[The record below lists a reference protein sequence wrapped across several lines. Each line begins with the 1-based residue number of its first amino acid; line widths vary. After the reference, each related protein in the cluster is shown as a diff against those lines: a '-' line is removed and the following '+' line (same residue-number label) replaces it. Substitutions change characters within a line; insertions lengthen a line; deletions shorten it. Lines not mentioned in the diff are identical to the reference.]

1 VQGDEKQKQDRSLED
16 TKENVGRTEEQGSFE
31 EKERKSYG
39 RKGKSPFLL
48 FFVLLPILLSAAFV
62 YGLYRYGQKIIADRN
77 QYNGETVAEVKEE
90 GKAEEQYSPAITKLK
105 TKGELN
111 LLFLGND
118 FLKGEE
124 AFFSSLKTD
133 LEESYGG
140 KVEWRIPEL
149 PGNATALS
157 AYLKLQEEEL
167 SGDVIILSF
176 SDYDN
181 PYTFP
186 YYYELLLRECIRR
199 FPEGKI
205 LCLIGDRAFV
215 QEKHTKDNAFVVK
228 NIAEHYG
235 IDVLNLASILAKKQ
249 TEPVAFLNNKEE
261 YSSFAKSIYKIA
273 FREAIE
279 KTEDRE
285 TTGSDNTDR
294 GNTGSETISLQAP
307 LNSILEQEAFCIIAL
322 KEEFQELGDTALV
335 LSKEKLDSLGIS
347 GKSGILA
354 QALSLNPGSN
364 QGNCLVDGLLMG
376 SYTLEGNSY
385 LGIYTKELIPRNQI
399 LLLFASKEE
408 REQFHSLFFLKGV
421 PLEKG
426 LENGTALPVPEIP
439 VEETATGESLVE
451 TVTETNTETA
461 APETTAAQKK
471 EEKPAVKQEET
482 KQVEKE
488 AESSSEEFIISDQGP
503 GDVR

>member
-1 VQGDEKQKQDRSLED
+1 MQGDEKQKQGQSIED
-16 TKENVGRTEEQGSFE
+16 TKETAGRTEEQGSFE

-77 QYNGETVAEVKEE
+77 QYNGETVIEAKEE
-90 GKAEEQYSPAITKLK
+90 GGVEEHYSPAITKLR

-118 FLKGEE
+118 YLKGEE
-124 AFFSSLKTD
+124 AFFTTLKTD

-140 KVEWRIPEL
+140 KVEWNIPEL

-167 SGDVIILSF
+167 SGDVIVLSF
-176 SDYDN
+176 LDYDN

-186 YYYELLLRECIRR
+186 YYYELLIRECLKR

-205 LCLIGDRAFV
+205 LCLIGDQAFV

-235 IDVLNLASILAKKQ
+235 VDVLNLASILAKKQ

-279 KTEDRE
+279 KTEDGE
-285 TTGSDNTDR
+285 
-294 GNTGSETISLQAP
+294 NTGSTTISLPAP
-307 LNSILEQEAFCIIAL
+307 LNSILEQEAFCIKVS
-322 KEEFQELGDTALV
+322 KEEFQELGDTALL
-335 LSKEKLDSLGIS
+335 LSKEKLDNSGIS

-354 QALSLNPGSN
+354 QELGLNPGSN

-385 LGIYTKELIPRNQI
+385 LGVYTKEIIPRNQI

-408 REQFHSLFFLKGV
+408 REQFRSLFFLNGV

-439 VEETATGESLVE
+439 VEETAASESLADSAMESTAE
-451 TVTETNTETA
+451 TAAETA
-461 APETTAAQKK
+461 APETTAAAKK
-471 EEKPAVKQEET
+471 EEKPAIKQEET
-482 KQVEKE
+482 KPIEKE
-488 AESSSEEFIISDQGP
+488 VESSSEEFIISDQGP

>member
-1 VQGDEKQKQDRSLED
+1 MQGDEKQKQGRSLDD
-16 TKENVGRTEEQGSFE
+16 TKETVGRTEEQGSLE

-48 FFVLLPILLSAAFV
+48 FFVLLPILLSVAFV
-62 YGLYRYGQKIIADRN
+62 YGLYRYGQKIISDRK

-90 GKAEEQYSPAITKLK
+90 GKGEEQYSPAITKLK

-140 KVEWRIPEL
+140 KVEWKIPEL

-167 SGDVIILSF
+167 SGDVIVLSF

-186 YYYELLLRECIRR
+186 YYYELLLRECLRR

-205 LCLIGDRAFV
+205 LCLIGDQAFV

-249 TEPVAFLNNKEE
+249 TDPVAFLNNKEE

-285 TTGSDNTDR
+285 NTED
-294 GNTGSETISLQAP
+294 GENTGSTTISLPAP
-307 LNSILEQEAFCIIAL
+307 LNSILEQEAFCIKVL
-322 KEEFQELGDTALV
+322 KEEFQELGDTALL

-354 QALSLNPGSN
+354 QALGLNPGNN

-376 SYTLEGNSY
+376 AYTLEGNSY

-408 REQFHSLFFLKGV
+408 REQFHSLFFLNGV

-439 VEETATGESLVE
+439 VAETAGGESLAESVAE
-451 TVTETNTETA
+451 SNTETA
-461 APETTAAQKK
+461 APETTAATKK

-482 KQVEKE
+482 KPVEKE

>member
-1 VQGDEKQKQDRSLED
+1 MQGDEKQKQGRSLED
-16 TKENVGRTEEQGSFE
+16 IKENIGRTEEQGSFE
-31 EKERKSYG
+31 EKEKKSYG

-124 AFFSSLKTD
+124 AFFYSLKTD
-133 LEESYGG
+133 LVESYGG

-279 KTEDRE
+279 KTENRE
-285 TTGSDNTDR
+285 NTGSGNTDR

-307 LNSILEQEAFCIIAL
+307 LNSILEQEAFCIKVL

-439 VEETATGESLVE
+439 VEETATGESLAE

-461 APETTAAQKK
+461 APETTAAPKK

>member
-1 VQGDEKQKQDRSLED
+1 MQGDEKQKQGQSIKD
-16 TKENVGRTEEQGSFE
+16 TKETVERTEEQGSFE

-77 QYNGETVAEVKEE
+77 QYNGETVVEAKEE
-90 GKAEEQYSPAITKLK
+90 GGVEEDYSPAITKLK
-105 TKGELN
+105 TKAKLN

-118 FLKGEE
+118 YLKGEE
-124 AFFSSLKTD
+124 AFFTTLKTD

-140 KVEWRIPEL
+140 KVEWNIPEL

-157 AYLKLQEEEL
+157 AYLKLQEEEF
-167 SGDVIILSF
+167 SGDVIVLSL

-186 YYYELLLRECIRR
+186 YYYELLLRECLKR

-205 LCLIGDRAFV
+205 LCLIGDQAFV

-235 IDVLNLASILAKKQ
+235 VDVLNLASILAKKQ

-279 KTEDRE
+279 KTEDGE
-285 TTGSDNTDR
+285 
-294 GNTGSETISLQAP
+294 NTGSTTISLPAP
-307 LNSILEQEAFCIIAL
+307 LNSILEQEAFCIKVL
-322 KEEFQELGDTALV
+322 KEEFQELGDTALL
-335 LSKEKLDSLGIS
+335 LSKEKLDNLGIS

-354 QALSLNPGSN
+354 QELGLNPGNN

-385 LGIYTKELIPRNQI
+385 LGVYTKEIIPRNQI

-408 REQFHSLFFLKGV
+408 REQFHSLFFLNGV

-426 LENGTALPVPEIP
+426 LENGTALPVPENP
-439 VEETATGESLVE
+439 VEETAASESLAE
-451 TVTETNTETA
+451 SAAESTAETA
-461 APETTAAQKK
+461 APETTAAAKK
-471 EEKPAVKQEET
+471 EEKAAVKQEET
-482 KQVEKE
+482 KPVEKE

>member
-1 VQGDEKQKQDRSLED
+1 M
-16 TKENVGRTEEQGSFE
+16 
-31 EKERKSYG
+31 
-39 RKGKSPFLL
+39 
-48 FFVLLPILLSAAFV
+48 
-62 YGLYRYGQKIIADRN
+62 
-77 QYNGETVAEVKEE
+77 
-90 GKAEEQYSPAITKLK
+90 K

-140 KVEWRIPEL
+140 KVEWKIPEL

-167 SGDVIILSF
+167 SGDVIVLSF

-186 YYYELLLRECIRR
+186 YYYELLLRECLRR

-205 LCLIGDRAFV
+205 LCLIGDQAFV

-235 IDVLNLASILAKKQ
+235 IDVLNLASVLAKKQ
-249 TEPVAFLNNKEE
+249 TDPVVFLNNKEE

-285 TTGSDNTDR
+285 NTED
-294 GNTGSETISLQAP
+294 GENTGSTTISLPAP
-307 LNSILEQEAFCIIAL
+307 LNSILEQEAFCIKVL

-354 QALSLNPGSN
+354 QALGLNPGNN

-376 SYTLEGNSY
+376 SYTLEGNFY

-408 REQFHSLFFLKGV
+408 REQFHSLFFLNGV

-439 VEETATGESLVE
+439 VAETAGGESLAESVAE
-451 TVTETNTETA
+451 SNTETA
-461 APETTAAQKK
+461 APETTAATKK

-482 KQVEKE
+482 KPVEKE

>member
-1 VQGDEKQKQDRSLED
+1 MQGDEKQKQGQSIKD
-16 TKENVGRTEEQGSFE
+16 TKETVERTEEQGSFE

-77 QYNGETVAEVKEE
+77 QYNGETVVEAKEE
-90 GKAEEQYSPAITKLK
+90 GKAEEHYSPAITKLK

-118 FLKGEE
+118 YLKGEE
-124 AFFSSLKTD
+124 AFFTTLKAD
-133 LEESYGG
+133 LEESSGG
-140 KVEWRIPEL
+140 QVEWNIPEL

-157 AYLKLQEEEL
+157 TYLKLQEEEL

-186 YYYELLLRECIRR
+186 YYYELLIRECLKR

-205 LCLIGDRAFV
+205 LCLIGDQAFV

-235 IDVLNLASILAKKQ
+235 VDVLNLASILAKKQ
-249 TEPVAFLNNKEE
+249 TDPVAFLNNKEE
-261 YSSFAKSIYKIA
+261 YSSFVKSIYKIA

-279 KTEDRE
+279 KTEDGE
-285 TTGSDNTDR
+285 NPGST
-294 GNTGSETISLQAP
+294 TISLPAP
-307 LNSILEQEAFCIIAL
+307 LNSILEQEAFCIKVS
-322 KEEFQELGDTALV
+322 KEEFQELGDTALL

-354 QALSLNPGSN
+354 QELGLNPGSN

-385 LGIYTKELIPRNQI
+385 LGVYTKEIIPRNQI

-408 REQFHSLFFLKGV
+408 REQFRSLFFLNGV

-426 LENGTALPVPEIP
+426 LENGTALPVPENP
-439 VEETATGESLVE
+439 VEETAASESLAE
-451 TVTETNTETA
+451 SAAESTAETA
-461 APETTAAQKK
+461 TPETTAAAKK
-471 EEKPAVKQEET
+471 EEKAAVKQEET
-482 KQVEKE
+482 KPVEKE